1 MFGLKFNLET
11 FVASQFAHAHE
22 TVQKKTVSV
31 QLCDVVRNLKS
42 LHQKIKTEPLGCDA
56 ILLQI
61 SETALSLFFSGKM
74 RIE

>member
-31 QLCDVVRNLKS
+31 RLWDVVRNLKS
-42 LHQKIKTEPLGCDA
+42 LHQKIKTERQG
-56 ILLQI
+56 
-61 SETALSLFFSGKM
+61 
-74 RIE
+74 